1 MPFCQIEP
9 VASLT
14 IVQNVQLQG
23 SKVILPSFPNFNA
36 NSLDEIVFTQRYSFR
51 PLNEIMFS
59 QYYSLPYSYNT

>member
-23 SKVILPSFPNFNA
+23 PKVILPSFPHFDA

-51 PLNEIMFS
+51 SLDEIILFS
-59 QYYSLPYSYNT
+59 SLF

>member
-23 SKVILPSFPNFNA
+23 SKVILPSFPHFNA

-51 PLNEIMFS
+51 PLDEIMFS

>member
-14 IVQNVQLQG
+14 IAQNVQLQG

-36 NSLDEIVFTQRYSFR
+36 NSLDEIVFTQHYSFR
-51 PLNEIMFS
+51 SLDGIMFS
-59 QYYSLPYSYNT
+59 QYYFLPYSDNT

>member
-23 SKVILPSFPNFNA
+23 SKVILPSFPHFNA
-36 NSLDEIVFTQRYSFR
+36 NSLDEIVFTQQYSFR
-51 PLNEIMFS
+51 SLDGIMFS
-59 QYYSLPYSYNT
+59 QYYSLFYSYNT